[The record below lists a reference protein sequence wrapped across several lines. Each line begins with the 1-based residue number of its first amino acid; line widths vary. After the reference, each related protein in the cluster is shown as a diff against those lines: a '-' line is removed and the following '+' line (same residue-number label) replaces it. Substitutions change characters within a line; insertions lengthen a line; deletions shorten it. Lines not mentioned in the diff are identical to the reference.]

1 MLQLLSSHPRR
12 VFAAIALICAA
23 MLAFGVVYL
32 QKILGI
38 EPCPMC
44 IVQRYCLIGVGV
56 FCALAAFARRP
67 WAWWLWGLLAVVC
80 GGFGV
85 FTAARQSWLQWFPPE
100 MNMCGRDLYGM
111 IEAFPLQKAIPMIF
125 RGTGDCSVVDWTFL
139 GGSIANWSFVWFTI
153 FLLVILATLAGRF
166 GRKRG

>member
-1 MLQLLSSHPRR
+1 MPQILSSRPRL
-12 VFAAIALICAA
+12 VFAAIAIVCVA

-32 QKILGI
+32 QTILGI

-67 WAWWLWGLLAVVC
+67 WAWWLWGLLAVAC

-100 MNMCGRDLYGM
+100 MNICGRDLYGM

-125 RGTGDCSVVDWTFL
+125 KGSGDCSAVDWTFL
-139 GGSIANWSFVWFTI
+139 GGSIANWSFIWFTI
-153 FLLVILATLAGRF
+153 FIIVILATLIGRI
-166 GRKRG
+166 KRRRG